1 MISHKQRGMS
11 LIELMISLVLGLLLM
26 AAVFQ
31 IYFSGR
37 QTQQL
42 QTALISRQ
50 ESLRYA
56 TLHLKRDIAQS
67 GWRGCSSRSPDY
79 KDTLNPNPIYP
90 FHNGVQGNEAT
101 LGAWLPPLDPVIGTV
116 IPGTDVLTVRYGNDT
131 GIYVRED
138 MPDSSAVIKIN
149 LDADL
154 SKISN
159 GIGQVALL
167 SSCAATSLF
176 QMTGYSASSGTLGHN
191 TGFDPPIG
199 NQTKDL
205 GAAHRAGARIMLIDT
220 VRYFL
225 RESPDGTGPS
235 LFRKVNDEAAVELA
249 KGIEDLQF
257 RYGVDAD
264 LDNVPE
270 AYVPANLVLDWRTVV
285 AVRVGLLAVSLDGA
299 ASEDNPNAYT
309 VLDHTVGPFSDRRLR
324 RVQTVTIGVR
334 NAQP

>member
-1 MISHKQRGMS
+1 MRRMQSGMS
-11 LIELMISLVLGLLLM
+11 LIEMMIALVLGLLLM

-31 IYFSGR
+31 IYLSGR

-56 TLHLKRDIAQS
+56 TLHLKRDVAQA
-67 GWRGCSSRSPDY
+67 GWRGCSSRSIDY
-79 KDTLNPNPIYP
+79 VDTLNPNPAYL
-90 FHNGVQGNEAT
+90 FHNGVQGNQAT
-101 LGAWLPPLDPVIGTV
+101 LGTWLPPLDPAIGSV
-116 IPGTDVLTVRYGNDT
+116 LPGTDVLTVRYGTDT

-154 SKISN
+154 AKINN
-159 GIGQVALL
+159 GVGQVALIT
-167 SSCAATSLF
+167 SCAGSALF
-176 QMTGYSASSGTLGHN
+176 QMTGYSVSSGTLGHN

-199 NQTKDL
+199 NSTKDL
-205 GAAHRAGARIMLIDT
+205 GKAHRAGAKIMLIDT

-235 LFRKVNDEAAVELA
+235 LFRMVNDDPAVELA
-249 KGIEDLQF
+249 KGIEDMQL

-264 LDNVPE
+264 LDDVPE
-270 AYVPANLVLDWRTVV
+270 AYVTAELVADWRNVV

-299 ASEDNPNAYT
+299 TSEDNPNVYN
-309 VLDHTVGPFSDRRLR
+309 VLDRTVGPFTDRRLR
-324 RVQTVTIGVR
+324 RVLNLTLGIR